1 MAIGVL
7 VLGESGTGKTYSAK
21 KFSPDEVKILS
32 VTKPILPFRGKF
44 EVVKTPTGKDVIRE
58 MKNTK
63 KKNIVIDDFQYIL
76 GKPMMSR
83 IGEKGWDKFGE
94 IEQPY
99 ADVLDA
105 INDLPDDVIVYVNS
119 HIEYDDNGKRKIKT
133 VGKALDKYLTVEGLF
148 MIVLGTMVSDGNY
161 FFSTQNNG
169 ADTVKSPEGMFP
181 SMYIPNDLKYVEE
194 KIRNYYYMDGAMS
207 DEEIAA
213 EDAANTVDDSEVVK
227 KRGRRGRST
236 DNEEAPKDTVAA
248 VDTGTG
254 TITGEEPKKKR
265 SRKNRTV
272 TPEAEI
278 APDTKPAKVEAEEEL
293 DDEDL
298 PFYMTEYAKEDGY
311 YYIPKDNNAVMI
323 RAGQGIPDGAQ
334 PITKEQF
341 NAAVSLIAKEGS
353 KADISTVINGE
364 TDSFM
369 NVPEGTDEE
378 IPFDEIDKHPELQV
392 KPEDTAPARVSRR
405 RRKV

>member
-7 VLGESGTGKTYSAK
+7 ILGESGTGKTYSAK
-21 KFSPDEVKILS
+21 RFSPDEVKILS
-32 VTKPILPFRGKF
+32 VTKPILPFRGQF

-105 INDLPDDVIVYVNS
+105 LNDLPDDVIVYVNS

-148 MIVLGTMVSDGNY
+148 MIVLGTVVSDGKY

-194 KIRNYYYMDGAMS
+194 KIRNYYYMDGAKS

-213 EDAANTVDDSEVVK
+213 EDAENKVDDSEVGK
-227 KRGRRGRST
+227 KRGRRSRSGDSSDDT
-236 DNEEAPKDTVAA
+236 TKDTVAS

-254 TITGEEPKKKR
+254 AIVGEEPPKAKR
-265 SRKNRTV
+265 SRKNRKVETDA
-272 TPEAEI
+272 T
-278 APDTKPAKVEAEEEL
+278 PDTKPVQVEEDG
-293 DDEDL
+293 DDDL
-298 PFYMTEYAKEDGY
+298 PFYMSGDTATKDDYF
-311 YYIPKDNNAVMI
+311 YIPSENNVRLIKKGMI
-323 RAGQGIPDGAQ
+323 IPEGAEW
-334 PITKEQF
+334 ITKEQF
-341 NAAVSLIAKEGS
+341 NAGVSVLAKEGAEADVA
-353 KADISTVINGE
+353 KAVKE
-364 TDSFM
+364 AAAFM
-369 NVPEGTDEE
+369 NVPEDTDEE
-378 IPFDEIDKHPELQV
+378 IPFEEIDNHPELQV
-392 KPEDTAPARVSRR
+392 KPEDVAPARASRR
-405 RRKV
+405 RRRV